1 MSELAAVAKLCLRWG
16 ASPAVAEAMARQLL
30 KRAEQLMS
38 ERGLSREQALA
49 YLFNLMAQGQA
60 GQVSAEFQPPAAAR
74 PPSE

>member
-1 MSELAAVAKLCLRWG
+1 
-16 ASPAVAEAMARQLL
+16 MARQLL

-49 YLFNLMAQGQA
+49 YLLNLMAQGQA
-60 GQVSAEFQPPAAAR
+60 GKVSPEFQPPAAAS

>member
-1 MSELAAVAKLCLRWG
+1 MSELAALAKLCLRWC
-16 ASPAVAEAMARQLL
+16 APPAVAEAMARQLL

-49 YLFNLMAQGQA
+49 YLLNLMAQGQA
-60 GQVSAEFQPPAAAR
+60 GKVSPEFQPPAAAS